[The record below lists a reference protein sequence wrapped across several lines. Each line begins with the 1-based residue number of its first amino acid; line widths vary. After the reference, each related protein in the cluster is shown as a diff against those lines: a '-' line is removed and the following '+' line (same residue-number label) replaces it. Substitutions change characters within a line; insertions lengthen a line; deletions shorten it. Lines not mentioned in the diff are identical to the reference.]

1 MYMLVQPGLGQ
12 ENRENLI
19 KKNHVIW
26 WFFFCIAKV
35 INLRLYQMIPVN
47 SLIQKSPADHHG
59 RGFLIINIPF
69 CNAVNG

>member
-1 MYMLVQPGLGQ
+1 
-12 ENRENLI
+12 
-19 KKNHVIW
+19 
-26 WFFFCIAKV
+26 
-35 INLRLYQMIPVN
+35 MIPVN